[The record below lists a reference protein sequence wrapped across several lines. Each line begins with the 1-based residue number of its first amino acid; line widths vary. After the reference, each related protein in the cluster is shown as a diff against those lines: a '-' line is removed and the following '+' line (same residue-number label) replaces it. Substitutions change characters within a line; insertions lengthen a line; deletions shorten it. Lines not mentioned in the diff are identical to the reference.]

1 MKWKP
6 KFILSLTIK
15 KKQALIAN
23 SIFKNP
29 TTYCQETTTYSTA
42 KRNIE
47 RLFESIVYSNVTDNI
62 LFYISGSIISNLG
75 KKIDC
80 QNSETLMVKPAAS
93 TSHHYLATPC
103 ANFVPLYYN

>member
-29 TTYCQETTTYSTA
+29 ETTTYSTA

-93 TSHHYLATPC
+93 TSYHYLATPC